1 MSSKT
6 ITVFSNKGG
15 VGKTFVTVN
24 LATALALSK
33 NNVLLVDL
41 DFQAGQDMA
50 RMLNLSPRG
59 AVVDILPEIERSDN
73 PNLIKEHSSIHSSGL
88 HFLPVV
94 KNTGQIGHVTADNI
108 KPFFRKAASVYDYI
122 IVDAGKSL
130 NETLVT
136 VFDYSNLILLV
147 ATPDIL
153 AVYQVKWCL
162 DILQSL
168 QFPLKMVK
176 LILNRSESRGSV
188 AWQEVRSALPCEIF
202 SHIPSDGKIVGM
214 ALNRGVPCVI
224 DSPKSKVTEAF
235 VRMVHVLR
243 RDDIYVP
250 ATEVEK
256 LRNTEALEKPGQFWE
271 KFGITQQTAAV
282 VGKAYSSEDDEIL
295 VLKKKIHEK
304 LVERLNLDG
313 IASDLLSNP
322 ESVVRIKK
330 TAEEVVTNLL
340 TDEAGGKIASSEE
353 RRRLVN
359 DIVNEALGLGALEDF
374 LADPD
379 VTDIMVNSK
388 DELYVEKKGK
398 LVLTNKRFISD
409 EKMRSIIERIIAPLG
424 RRIDE
429 STPMV
434 DARLPDG
441 SRINAIIPPLS
452 LNGPMI
458 TIRKFGRERL
468 EIGDLMHKFHSMTQD
483 MADFMHSCVIG
494 RKNIIVSGGTGAGK
508 TTLLNVISEFIP
520 DNERII
526 TIEDAAE
533 LRLKKSHWGRLESRP
548 PNIEGRGAVT
558 IRDLFINCLRMRPDR
573 IVIGECRG
581 AEVLDMLQAMNT
593 GHDGSMTTLHAN
605 STRDVLTRMHSM
617 ILLSGIELP
626 VRAINEM
633 VASAIDIIMH
643 INRFSDGT
651 RKITGISEITGL
663 SEDFHLQLK
672 DIFVFKQEGISSD
685 GRILGDYQPTG
696 HIPQCYDEFV
706 IRGLPINKEMFQPR
720 PRSNSQEQI
729 G

>member
-1 MSSKT
+1 MNSKT

-24 LATALALSK
+24 LATTLAIAK
-33 NNVLLVDL
+33 KKVLLIDL

-50 RMLNLSPRG
+50 RMLNLSP
-59 AVVDILPEIERSDN
+59 ASAIVDVFPALEAAGDADIIQEYATA
-73 PNLIKEHSSIHSSGL
+73 HSCGL

-94 KNTGQIGHVTADNI
+94 KNTQHIGRVTPETI
-108 KPFFRKAASVYDYI
+108 KLFFKKAAASYDYI
-122 IVDAGKSL
+122 LVDAGKSL

-162 DILQSL
+162 DVLQSL

-188 AWQEVRSALPCEIF
+188 AWQEIRSALPCEIF
-202 SHIPSDGKIVGM
+202 SHIPSDGKMVGM
-214 ALNRGVPCVI
+214 ALNRGIPCVI
-224 DSPKSKVTEAF
+224 DSPKSKVAEAF
-235 VRMVHVLR
+235 LKMVPMLR
-243 RDDIYVP
+243 REDLYVP
-250 ATEVEK
+250 ATEVK
-256 LRNTEALEKPGQFWE
+256 KIRNTEGLDKPGQFWE
-271 KFGITQQTAAV
+271 QFGITQK
-282 VGKAYSSEDDEIL
+282 VGGESKAYSSEDDESL
-295 VLKKKIHEK
+295 NLKKRIHEK

-313 IASDLLSNP
+313 MAADLLSNP
-322 ESVVRIKK
+322 ETVAHVKK
-330 TAEEVVTNLL
+330 SAEEVVINLL
-340 TDEAGGKIASSEE
+340 VEELGGKIASSEE
-353 RRRLVN
+353 RRQLVN
-359 DIVNEALGLGALEDF
+359 DIVNEALGLGALEEF

-379 VTDIMVNSK
+379 VTDIMVNSRN
-388 DELYVEKKGK
+388 ELYVEKNGK
-398 LVLTNKRFISD
+398 LVLTNKRFVSD

-458 TIRKFGRERL
+458 TIRKFGKERL
-468 EIGDLMHKFHSMTQD
+468 KVEDLLSKFNSMTQD
-483 MADFMHSCVIG
+483 MADFLETCVIA
-494 RKNIIVSGGTGAGK
+494 RNNIIVSGGTGAGK

-520 DNERII
+520 DGERIL

-533 LRLKKSHWGRLESRP
+533 LQLKKSHWGRLESRP
-548 PNIEGRGAVT
+548 PNIEGKGAVT
-558 IRDLFINCLRMRPDR
+558 IRDLFINSLRMRPDR
-573 IVIGECRG
+573 IIIGECRG
-581 AEVLDMLQAMNT
+581 PEVLDMLQAMNT

-633 VASAIDIIMH
+633 VSSAIDLIVH

-651 RKITGISEITGL
+651 RKITGITETEGL
-663 SEDFHLQLK
+663 TDDFQLRIH
-672 DIFVFKQEGISSD
+672 DIFVYKQTGIDSN
-685 GRILGDYQPTG
+685 GKVLGSYQPTG
-696 HIPQCYDEFV
+696 RIPRCFDDFV
-706 IRGLPINKEMFQPR
+706 TRGLPIRKEMFLPKEPTDQDEG
-720 PRSNSQEQI
+720 S
-729 G
+729 

>member
-1 MSSKT
+1 MNSKT

-24 LATALALSK
+24 LATALVLAK
-33 NNVLLVDL
+33 NKVLLLDF

-50 RMLNLSPRG
+50 RMLNLSPRNAIVDLLPVLEG
-59 AVVDILPEIERSDN
+59 AGDTDI
-73 PNLIKEHSSIHSSGL
+73 IKEYATSHSSGL
-88 HFLPVV
+88 HYLPVI
-94 KNTGQIGHVTADNI
+94 KSTQQIGRVTPDNI
-108 KPFFRKAASVYDYI
+108 KPFFKKAAATYDYI
-122 IVDAGKSL
+122 LVDAGKSL

-147 ATPDIL
+147 STPDIL
-153 AVYQVKWCL
+153 AVYQVKRSL
-162 DILQSL
+162 DVLQSL

-202 SHIPSDGKIVGM
+202 SHIPSEGKTVGI
-214 ALNRGVPCVI
+214 ALNRGIPCVL
-224 DSPKSKVTEAF
+224 DSPKSKVAEAF
-235 VRMVHVLR
+235 LKMVPVLR
-243 RDDIYVP
+243 REEIYVP

-256 LRNTEALEKPGQFWE
+256 LRNTETLDKPGQFWE
-271 KFGITQQTAAV
+271 KFGISQQSGGV
-282 VGKAYSSEDDEIL
+282 DKAYSSEDDEIL
-295 VLKKKIHEK
+295 MLKKRIHEK

-313 IASDLLSNP
+313 IAADLLSNP
-322 ESVVRIKK
+322 ESVVHVKK
-330 TAEEVVTNLL
+330 SAEEVVTNLL
-340 TDEAGGKIASSEE
+340 TDETGGKIASSEE

-374 LADPD
+374 LADQD

-388 DELYVEKKGK
+388 DELYIEKNGK
-398 LVLTNKRFISD
+398 LILTNKRFVSE

-458 TIRKFGRERL
+458 TIRKFGKERL
-468 EIGDLMHKFHSMTQD
+468 QAGDLLHKYHSMTQD
-483 MADFMHSCVIG
+483 MSDFLHACVLG
-494 RKNIIVSGGTGAGK
+494 RRNIIVSGGTGAGK

-520 DNERII
+520 DGERII

-533 LRLKKSHWGRLESRP
+533 LKLKKSHWGRLESRP
-548 PNIEGRGAVT
+548 SNIEGRGAVT
-558 IRDLFINCLRMRPDR
+558 IRDLFINSLRMRPDR

-633 VASAIDIIMH
+633 VSSAIDIIVH

-651 RKITGISEITGL
+651 RKITGITETEGMTD
-663 SEDFHLQLK
+663 DFQLK
-672 DIFVFKQEGISSD
+672 LQDIFIFKQTGIDSD
-685 GRILGDYQPTG
+685 GRVLGSYQPTG
-696 HIPQCYDEFV
+696 RIPRCYEDF
-706 IRGLPINKEMFQPR
+706 ITRGLPINKEMFQAKKEA
-720 PRSNSQEQI
+720 QE
-729 G
+729 

>member
-1 MSSKT
+1 MSCKV

-15 VGKTFVTVN
+15 VGKTFVAVN
-24 LATALALSK
+24 LATAIVRAKSK
-33 NNVLLVDL
+33 VLLVDFDL
-41 DFQAGQDMA
+41 QAGQDMA
-50 RMLNLSPRG
+50 RTLNLLPQNAIIDLLPALNAS
-59 AVVDILPEIERSDN
+59 DSPEI
-73 PNLIKEHSSIHSSGL
+73 IKEYVAHHSSGL
-88 HFLPVV
+88 HFLPIV
-94 KNTGQIGHVTADNI
+94 KNTQQIGHATPDTI
-108 KPFFRKAASVYDYI
+108 KPFFKEVTKIYDYVI
-122 IVDAGKSL
+122 IDAGKSL

-162 DILQSL
+162 DTLQSL

-176 LILNRSESRGSV
+176 LVLNRSESRGSV
-188 AWQEVRSALPCEIF
+188 AWQDVRSALPCEIF
-202 SHIPSDGKIVGM
+202 SHIPSDGKTVGM
-214 ALNRGVPCVI
+214 ALNRGIPCVI
-224 DSPKSKVTEAF
+224 DSPRSKVAEAF
-235 VRMVHVLR
+235 AKMVNLLR
-243 RDDIYVP
+243 KEEIYVP
-250 ATEVEK
+250 ATEVK
-256 LRNTEALEKPGQFWE
+256 KVRNTETLEKPGEFWA
-271 KFGITQQTAAV
+271 KFGISQQVSGPITEKKYT
-282 VGKAYSSEDDEIL
+282 GEDDETL
-295 VLKKKIHEK
+295 LLKKRIHAK

-313 IASDLLSNP
+313 MATDLLNDP
-322 ESVVRIKK
+322 ESVARVKK
-330 TAEEVVTNLL
+330 SAEQVVTNLL
-340 TDEAGGKIASSEE
+340 IEESGGKVASSEE
-353 RRRLVN
+353 RRRFVN
-359 DIVNEALGLGALEDF
+359 DIINEALGLGALEDF

-379 VTDIMVNSK
+379 VTDIMVNSRN
-388 DELYVEKKGK
+388 ELYIEKNGK
-398 LVLTNKRFISD
+398 LILTNKQFVSD
-409 EKMRSIIERIIAPLG
+409 EKMRSIIDRIIAPLG

-458 TIRKFGRERL
+458 TIRKFGKERL
-468 EIGDLMHKFHSMTQD
+468 EITDLLDKHHSLSPN
-483 MADFMHSCVIG
+483 MAIFLNTCVIA
-494 RKNIIVSGGTGAGK
+494 RKNLIVSGGTGAGK

-533 LRLKKSHWGRLESRP
+533 LKLKKSHWARLESRP

-558 IRDLFINCLRMRPDR
+558 IRDLFVNCLRMRPDR

-581 AEVLDMLQAMNT
+581 PEVLDMLQAMNT

-605 STRDVLTRMHSM
+605 STKDVLTRMHSM

-633 VASAIDIIMH
+633 IASAIDIIVH

-663 SEDFHLQLK
+663 SEDFHMQLK
-672 DIFVFKQEGISSD
+672 DVFIFKQTGIDKD
-685 GRILGDYQPTG
+685 GRILGEYKSTG
-696 HIPQCYDEFV
+696 YKPQCFEEFKT
-706 IRGLPINKEMFQPR
+706 RGLSIDEKMFKA
-720 PRSNSQEQI
+720 
-729 G
+729 